1 MGMKFGKKIVGIIIL
16 SIFILL
22 ILALEINKVGKNDCY
37 PTERYHM
44 AESYRPGGD
53 YKDSSGD
60 SSVSYK
66 GVIRVYPECKRGS
79 GLDIEL
85 WFGDKNGHY
94 SLDTRL
100 KVKTDY
106 KGEFKF
112 TTGEFLR
119 GFIPYHIHYKVTGP
133 GIRPM
138 SGTYYPIDE
147 KSGGFINITIL
158 KANAL
163 EPEDYLE
170 KPPSSGESVDQV
182 SKRVEMDSYDKIKK
196 TEYKEIIY
204 FILLFIISLYSIV
217 FIKKPIISSFILFLL
232 LFIIFTGYKD
242 NIYKSKIEHINK
254 IGSFTIPESKYK
266 VASWIPKEALGKIIA
281 VEEEVK
287 ILEQP
292 NMYTQALLS
301 DLSVKEVEEKLRRF
315 YLNNKYKLTESA
327 VNQWGKDS
335 HWVDGINFSAITI
348 GNEVS
353 VTISKTLGGGEEI
366 PEGYKSMIVIWSS
379 INKNISKYIVDN
391 YRGYGSG
398 FIKVENY

>member
-1 MGMKFGKKIVGIIIL
+1 MGMKFDKKIVKITILSLIIL
-16 SIFILL
+16 LL
-22 ILALEINKVGKNDCY
+22 IALEVNRVGKNDCY

-53 YKDSSGD
+53 YKDISGD
-60 SSVSYK
+60 SSVRYK
-66 GVIRVYPECKRGS
+66 GVIRVYPECKRGA
-79 GLDIEL
+79 GLDVEL
-85 WFGDKNGHY
+85 WFGDKDGFY

-112 TTGEFLR
+112 TTGEFLK
-119 GFIPYHIHYKVTGP
+119 GFTPYHIHYKVTGP
-133 GIRPM
+133 GIRAM

-158 KANAL
+158 KANAS

-170 KPPSSGESVDQV
+170 RSPSSGESVDQV
-182 SKRVEMDSYDKIKK
+182 SKKDEIESNDRIKK
-196 TEYKEIIY
+196 TEDKEIIY
-204 FILLFIISLYSIV
+204 LILLFIISLLAIV
-217 FIKKPIISSFILFLL
+217 LLKKPIISSFIIFLL
-232 LFIIFTGYKD
+232 LFNIFTGYKD
-242 NIYKSKIEHINK
+242 NIYKSEIMHINK

-266 VASWIPKEALGKIIA
+266 IASWIPKEALGKIIA
-281 VEEEVK
+281 VEEETK

-301 DLSVKEVEEKLRRF
+301 ELSVKEVEEKLRKF
-315 YLNNKYKLTESA
+315 YLNNKYKLTDSA

-335 HWVDGINFSAITI
+335 HWVNGINFSAITI

-366 PEGYKSMIVIWSS
+366 PEGYKSMIIIWSS
-379 INKNISKYIVDN
+379 KNDNISKYIVDN